1 MRQLHSALAAH
12 GIVTWARNLRG
23 ERPRERVMG
32 VVRLNTLDWLVVAF
46 VLIAFVALQWL
57 RLHPKE
63 TLGEVKDR
71 LQREVMT
78 NGVAAPKPLSGRVA
92 INQLLTA

>member
-1 MRQLHSALAAH
+1 LVRHVALALI
-12 GIVTWARNLRG
+12 G
-23 ERPRERVMG
+23 
-32 VVRLNTLDWLVVAF
+32 F
-46 VLIAFVALQWL
+46 VLLQRL

-78 NGVAAPKPLSGRVA
+78 GGLPALEPLGGKVATAH
-92 INQLLTA
+92 LLTAYVLSLNLDESFP